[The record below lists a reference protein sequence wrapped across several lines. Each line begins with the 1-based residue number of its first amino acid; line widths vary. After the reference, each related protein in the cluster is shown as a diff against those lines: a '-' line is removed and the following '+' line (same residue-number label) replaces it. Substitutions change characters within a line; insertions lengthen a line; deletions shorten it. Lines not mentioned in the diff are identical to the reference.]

1 MTLRLLMERFA
12 ARKTPVFKA
21 DKTSTK
27 HVQRAAKK
35 YGTAKTSR
43 SEIAALFESEL
54 RGQHTNG
61 SVRDESNDHRD
72 TSPKQAG

>member
-12 ARKTPVFKA
+12 ARKTPAFKA

-27 HVQRAAKK
+27 HVQHAADKL
-35 YGTAKTSR
+35 GTAKTSR

-54 RGQHTNG
+54 RGHEPNG
-61 SVRDESNDHRD
+61 PARDNS
-72 TSPKQAG
+72 